1 MSPQIFSNLIF
12 VGRLLLYSAIASAVI
27 KYVLPNWNLLARGL
41 TEEAMNMIAISL
53 ITLPVGL
60 FAFVLWLKR

>member
-1 MSPQIFSNLIF
+1 
-12 VGRLLLYSAIASAVI
+12 LLYSAIVSAVI

-53 ITLPVGL
+53 ITLPVGF

>member
-1 MSPQIFSNLIF
+1 MSTQIFSNLVF

-27 KYVLPNWNLLARGL
+27 KYVLPNWNLLARGIS
-41 TEEAMNMIAISL
+41 EEAMNLISISL
-53 ITLPVGL
+53 ITLPVGF

>member
-53 ITLPVGL
+53 ITLPVGF